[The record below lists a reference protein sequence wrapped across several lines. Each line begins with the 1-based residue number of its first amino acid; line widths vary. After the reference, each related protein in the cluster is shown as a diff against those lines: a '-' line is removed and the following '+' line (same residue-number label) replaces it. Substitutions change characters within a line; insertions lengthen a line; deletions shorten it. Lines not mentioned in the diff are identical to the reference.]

1 MCIYAFGYSVLIS
14 GHGLVEVQYQVAHER
29 PESDLVTGKSRL
41 GPSFTRASD
50 FECVGWTLG
59 EPCAGFLD
67 KSHELTS
74 LVIVRRTGQYPSKD
88 PIDLQVVPLGGLL
101 DEVLGQASRGL
112 DLLDIV
118 HQLERLER
126 CVASFTPRAKR
137 LAVGGIEV
145 RHKGYRCGPFD
156 IGVETSAVEIL
167 AMLLDVVARVGISVT
182 DRFPNIGR
190 LVSAKARAA
199 EFAIEDSADGQRI
212 VADLFGIEPNAGPSG
227 QIPIL
232 WVARQGLLV
241 QGGIPAEGLGHDE
254 LLEEGFDVPA
264 VAAETMGQI
273 IEQLRVARRSPLRAE
288 IIGGLDQADSEDLL
302 PEAIDGHTG
311 CQGILVRDDPAS
323 KLQAA

>member
-1 MCIYAFGYSVLIS
+1 MCIYAFGYSVLVS

-41 GPSFTRASD
+41 GPAFTRASD

-59 EPCAGFLD
+59 EPCARFLD

-74 LVIVRRTGQYPSKD
+74 LVIVRRTGQDPPKD

-101 DEVLGQASRGL
+101 HEVLGQASRGL
-112 DLLDIV
+112 YLLDIV

-126 CVASFTPRAKR
+126 CVASFSPRAKR

-145 RHKGYRCGPFD
+145 RHKGHRCGPFD

-167 AMLLDVVARVGISVT
+167 AMLLDVVTRVGISVT

-212 VADLFGIEPNAGPSG
+212 VTDLFGIEPNAGPSG

-232 WVARQGLLV
+232 WVPRQGLLA
-241 QGGIPAEGLGHDE
+241 QGGIPAEGLGHHE

-264 VAAETMGQI
+264 VAAEPMGQI
-273 IEQLRVARRSPLRAE
+273 IEKLRVARRSPLSAE
-288 IIGGLDQADSEDLL
+288 IIGGLYQADSEDLL
-302 PEAIDGHTG
+302 PETIDGHTG
-311 CQGILVRDDPAS
+311 CEGILVRDDPAS